1 VTEVFIL
8 NFLICNLVF
17 EAWKQEGGEA
27 CKRDRP
33 MMPAASSA
41 AMKEKILQAQDA
53 RRQRLRTRL
62 HEISARG
69 TPAPRS
75 PTRRERSPGRERRN
89 ESAGTGRDSGGD
101 GLRGKDAALRHV
113 HFPAHGDGPAMAGE
127 QVPAQPDAATHDGGT
142 RGGIALYAEGGGGPW
157 GLSLRIPST
166 PSPSLWPDP
175 VSNLLGPDS
184 PRMEAA
190 RREWRERGLNDP
202 AEYRR
207 MSTRPDG
214 GDLPQPP
221 TPAVDSTP
229 ASAQPLQRA
238 HVDSVV
244 QQMARPR
251 PAPGERKQSGEE
263 EARETSP
270 PRLDSAGEMTSWRPG
285 GRGDIS
291 TWTSFHEYRGDRR
304 SGGMLEAP
312 APSSP
317 AAPAH
322 ASAQGAAPNTE
333 ALSQRVPVGSAG
345 EETGEVAREGVGGGE
360 GLAWLRVVQR
370 HLSPR
375 LAFLKSPLYIVAWQ
389 NKYIR
394 ALTVENLLSLPGCAW
409 CNDVCRPAWP
419 PSVRPRLRWPMV
431 TSVHCK

>member
-1 VTEVFIL
+1 M
-8 NFLICNLVF
+8 
-17 EAWKQEGGEA
+17 Q
-27 CKRDRP
+27 RDRP

-41 AMKEKILQAQDA
+41 VMKEKILQAQDA

-69 TPAPRS
+69 TPALRS
-75 PTRRERSPGRERRN
+75 PTRRERSPGRESRN
-89 ESAGTGRDSGGD
+89 ESAGTGGDSGRD
-101 GLRGKDAALRHV
+101 GLRGADAAPRHV
-113 HFPAHGDGPAMAGE
+113 HFPAHGDGAAGAGD
-127 QVPAQPDAATHDGGT
+127 QVPAPPDAATHDGGT

-166 PSPSLWPDP
+166 PSPSLWPDH
-175 VSNLLGPDS
+175 VSDLLGPDS

-190 RREWRERGLNDP
+190 RREWRERGMNDP

-207 MSTRPDG
+207 MSPDG

-270 PRLDSAGEMTSWRPG
+270 PRPDSAGEMTSWRPG

-291 TWTSFHEYRGDRR
+291 TWTSFHEHR
-304 SGGMLEAP
+304 GGMQEAP
-312 APSSP
+312 ASSSP

-345 EETGEVAREGVGGGE
+345 EQTGEMAREGVGGGE

-370 HLSPR
+370 RLSPR

-394 ALTVENLLSLPGCAW
+394 ALTVENLCLCLAAHGAT
-409 CNDVCRPAWP
+409 
-419 PSVRPRLRWPMV
+419 
-431 TSVHCK
+431 TSVTQPGLTPSGQD